1 MARHQGQVTQEVPSG
16 AINSSN
22 TSFALT
28 HAPIDGTI
36 SLYQTVNG
44 AGVPVLKTVTTH
56 YTVSG
61 KTITMVT
68 APATGDLLW
77 AVYF

>member
-1 MARHQGQVTQEVPSG
+1 MAYQGTATQEVPTGS
-16 AINSSN
+16 INSSN
-22 TSFALT
+22 TSFTLS
-28 HAPIDGTI
+28 HAPINGKI

-77 AVYF
+77 AVYY